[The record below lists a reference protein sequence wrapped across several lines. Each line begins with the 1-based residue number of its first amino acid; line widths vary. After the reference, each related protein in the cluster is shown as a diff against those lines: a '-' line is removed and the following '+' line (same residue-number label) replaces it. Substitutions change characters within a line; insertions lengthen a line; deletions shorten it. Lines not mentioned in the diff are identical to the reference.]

1 MSDKE
6 QAVANYGE
14 PLGVSVVICTH
25 NGAMLLPMT
34 VAHLKK
40 QVVPNGVRWELLV
53 IDNASTDDTA
63 SVARQCWGDNGPAPL
78 RAICEPRLGLSYARE
93 RAFQE
98 AQYEIISFV
107 DDDNWVAPDWV
118 ATASQCMS
126 GDPQLGALGSANKAV
141 ADAPLPEWFQRQ
153 AIFFGAMENPEFA
166 ANATW
171 LLVGAGMT
179 IRKSVWYWLKANGF
193 RQQLSDR
200 VGASLSSSGDIELGC
215 AIRLAGWKI
224 RIEPRLQL
232 RHYMTPNRLQWRYLR
247 RLTKSIGE
255 SNPVID
261 AYLAD
266 QSEPANLINR
276 LRLRWWAHFAKES
289 LSLVCSL
296 SLVKVIKSRFHDM
309 EGDDE
314 VAEIELRLGRLI
326 GLLRLRSQY
335 DQIRS
340 DVAHAPWRRVDSVN
354 ASPLT
359 LDRLEGPVSV
369 Q

>member
-1 MSDKE
+1 MSDQD
-6 QAVANYGE
+6 QALTNYGDH
-14 PLGVSVVICTH
+14 LGVSVVICTH
-25 NGAMLLPMT
+25 NGAKLLPT
-34 VAHLKK
+34 TLAHLNK
-40 QVVPNGVRWELLV
+40 QQVPNGVRWEVLV

-78 RAICEPRLGLSYARE
+78 RLICEPRLGLSYARE
-93 RAFQE
+93 HAFQE
-98 AQYEIISFV
+98 ARYEIISFV

-118 ATASQCMS
+118 AIASRCMS
-126 GDPQLGALGSANKAV
+126 CDLQLGALGSANKAV
-141 ADAPLPEWFQRQ
+141 ADAPLPEWFQGQ

-171 LLVGAGMT
+171 LLIGAGMT
-179 IRKSVWYWLKANGF
+179 IRKNVWHWLKANGF
-193 RQQLSDR
+193 RSHLSDR
-200 VGASLSSSGDIELGC
+200 VGTSLSSSGDIEIGC

-232 RHYMTPNRLQWRYLR
+232 QHYMTPNRLQWRYLR
-247 RLTKSIGE
+247 RLAKSIGE
-255 SNPVID
+255 SNPIID

-289 LSLVCSL
+289 ISLVCSL
-296 SLVKVIKSRFHDM
+296 SPLKVIKSRFHEM
-309 EGDDE
+309 EGDDQ
-314 VAEIELRLGRLI
+314 VAKIELRLGRLI
-326 GLLRLRSQY
+326 GLLRLRSKY
-335 DQIRS
+335 DQIRF
-340 DVAHAPWRRVDSVN
+340 DVAHARWRRVDSVN

-359 LDRLEGPVSV
+359 LDRLEGPVLV